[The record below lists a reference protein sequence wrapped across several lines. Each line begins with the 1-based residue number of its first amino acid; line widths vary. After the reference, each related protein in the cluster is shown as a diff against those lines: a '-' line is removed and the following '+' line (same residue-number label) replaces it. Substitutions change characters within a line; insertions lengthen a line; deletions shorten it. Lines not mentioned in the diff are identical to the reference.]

1 MTEKQETGLI
11 PDSPNVKDDT
21 LKSTEDESILNQ
33 DQETQVSE
41 TPNRRKESK
50 TGRGPTAFQDGSP
63 KPPTSDPPQNED
75 DSTNNRT

>member
-33 DQETQVSE
+33 DQETEASE
-41 TPNRRKESK
+41 TPKRRKESK

-63 KPPTSDPPQNED
+63 KPPTSAPPQNED